1 MEYSGIVLSGG
12 KSSRMGTDKGF
23 NIPIGILIA
32 AIPDNKVAVTRTDAN
47 QILAEIKD
55 GSNII
60 TTDAVADMLVK
71 KDPSLVL
78 IDIRSKADYDQFH
91 LPGAVNVPVDNVLSD
106 EYSGYF
112 DQDIKMNI
120 LYANGTTNASQAW
133 MLLRQK
139 GYKNLYVLKGGL
151 NYWAETIMNPAK
163 PAITGT
169 DDEIAR
175 YDFRKAAGGVLGGGS
190 LAPAEGQNP
199 ANAPA
204 LPSLPSAP
212 KKKRAAGGCS

>member
-1 MEYSGIVLSGG
+1 MNTRLKLASVL
-12 KSSRMGTDKGF
+12 
-23 NIPIGILIA
+23 IPLGILVA
-32 AIPDNKVAVTRTDAN
+32 AIPDNKVAITKADAN
-47 QILAEIKD
+47 QLLAEIKD

-78 IDIRSKADYDQFH
+78 VDLRSKSDYDQFH
-91 LPGAVNVPVDNVLSD
+91 LPGAINVPIDNILSED
-106 EYSGYF
+106 YAGLF
-112 DQDIKMNI
+112 DQDLKMNV
-120 LYANGTTNASQAW
+120 LYSNGTTNASQAW

-139 GYKNLYVLKGGL
+139 GYRNLYVLKGGL

-163 PAITGT
+163 PSSSSPE
-169 DDEIAR
+169 DELAR
-175 YDFRKAAGGVLGGGS
+175 YDFRKAAGGVLGGGN
-190 LAPAEGQNP
+190 LTPAEGQNQ
-199 ANAPA
+199 ATAPA